1 MKGYMYKYQNKTG
14 DYVKEI
20 CTNIETEGETKSKD
34 ICTNIETEGET
45 MSKDICTNIETE
57 RET

>member
-1 MKGYMYKYQNKTG
+1 MYKYQNKTG

-34 ICTNIETEGET
+34 ICTNIETE
-45 MSKDICTNIETE
+45 